1 MSKLSQIIKE
11 MACVV
16 LKNAGREPSSEA
28 AHAALLMAH
37 VAWNRA
43 NGMAAGQSTY
53 REVLRQFEESNP
65 ALWSELRSPD
75 TESLIA
81 ELVIYKEQHYRHDRR
96 HLLVCGMRGDK
107 VHVEWAEPTGS

>member
-1 MSKLSQIIKE
+1 MSKLSEIIKE

-16 LKNAGREPSSEA
+16 LKNPEREPSSEA

-43 NGMAAGQSTY
+43 NGLAAGQSAY
-53 REVLRQFEESNP
+53 LQMLRQFEESNP
-65 ALWSELRSPD
+65 ALWSELRSAD

-81 ELVIYKEQHYRHDRR
+81 ELVIYKEQHYQHDRR

-107 VHVEWAEPTGS
+107 VHVEWTHPAPS